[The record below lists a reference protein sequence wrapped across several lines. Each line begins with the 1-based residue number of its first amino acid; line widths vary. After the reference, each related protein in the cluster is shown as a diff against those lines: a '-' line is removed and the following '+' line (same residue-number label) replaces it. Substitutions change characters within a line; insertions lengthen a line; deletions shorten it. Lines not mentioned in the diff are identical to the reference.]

1 MKIKRQPVVYGSD
14 KICPRQWRAL
24 DVGDGDQR
32 HIRKPTI
39 QRHVIGKVLSAMKRR
54 HSSRSFRSKQWK
66 VQVVDM
72 KVQDIEIG
80 GTLAHFVQ
88 HQRVMRNR
96 VTGIRIEAQRTGRAL
111 NQLG

>member
-1 MKIKRQPVVYGSD
+1 M
-14 KICPRQWRAL
+14 
-24 DVGDGDQR
+24 
-32 HIRKPTI
+32 
-39 QRHVIGKVLSAMKRR
+39 IGKVLSTMKRR
-54 HSSRSFRSKQWK
+54 YSPRSLRTKQWK

-80 GTLAHFVQ
+80 STLAHFVQ
-88 HQRVMRNR
+88 HQRVMRNW